1 MVLIFSNK
9 NNAYEETEKTDI
21 NQLFSTSKAP
31 AAVGPF
37 SKAFFAGDL
46 LFCSGQIALD
56 VNTMQLIN
64 GNIELQTRQVCR
76 NISYLLEEYGLSLK
90 NVVKTTIYLKDIN
103 DSKKVNDVYKN
114 YFVLKPART
123 IVEVSRLQKGA
134 LIEIEIIAK
143 R

>member
-1 MVLIFSNK
+1 MLIFSNK
-9 NNAYEETEKTDI
+9 NNAYEEKEKPDI
-21 NQLFSTSKAP
+21 NQLFSVSKAP
-31 AAVGPF
+31 SPIWPYG
-37 SKAFFAGDL
+37 KAFFAWEL
-46 LFCSGQIALD
+46 LFCSWQIWVN
-56 VNTMQLIN
+56 VNTMQLVNWWI
-64 GNIELQTRQVCR
+64 IDETRQTCR

-103 DSKKVNDVYKN
+103 DYEKVNDVYKN

-123 IVEVSRLQKGA
+123 TVEVSKLPKNA